1 MTPAFHTNLAIILTE
16 KENISLKTNTFSKIL
31 IWQLSG
37 PNCSIPVSSES
48 VYPNPE
54 PPVPEFPGT
63 ILGIVVTLIL
73 MCATMSVVIYYRR
86 RFNRLKTELAHVHY
100 HAGPD
105 NHQGNRR
112 KFHKNFIE
120 NSNSDHDHH
129 HFDNPVYST
138 YRNTNSMSGTP
149 LNNARLHNRIVKNIN
164 SDREKAAASSCP
176 RISSS
181 FIEEDDISDTT
192 SERGM
197 LLLTYIFLCY
207 NCLSSLII
215 HLFCHNVTMSES

>member
-1 MTPAFHTNLAIILTE
+1 MCLSKPRAI
-16 KENISLKTNTFSKIL
+16 
-31 IWQLSG
+31 
-37 PNCSIPVSSES
+37 
-48 VYPNPE
+48 
-54 PPVPEFPGT
+54 T

-197 LLLTYIFLCY
+197 LLLIYLP
-207 NCLSSLII
+207 LL
-215 HLFCHNVTMSES
+215 HLFMVCNIYQYTFWRIRVYLPVNLAAIASINSYSNSCGVECTDRRVYSLCWVRP